1 MIASINARNLG
12 WTAGVNQKFINATKE
27 DVKRLLGTRVGT
39 PEQIAKYN
47 ALPVMNYVADAIPA
61 SFNATANWA
70 QCANII
76 GHIRDQSDC
85 G

>member
-1 MIASINARNLG
+1 M
-12 WTAGVNQKFINATKE
+12 NQKFINATKE

-39 PEQIAKYN
+39 PEQIAKYK

-61 SFNATANWA
+61 SFNATAYWA